1 MMPSPLRELVTT
13 GAAVERARA
22 AVILLHGRGA
32 SARDVLGIADA
43 LDQSD
48 VAYLAPQA
56 PGSSWYPYSFL
67 APIAQNEPALSHALE
82 MVSATL
88 AETES
93 RGIPRQR
100 LCILGFS
107 QGGCLA
113 LEFAARNATRYGG
126 IVGLSAG
133 LIGPKDM
140 HRSYLGSLAG
150 TPVFIGCSDIDPHI
164 PLWRVQETTKVMLDL
179 GARVTERI
187 YPGFGHAVNEDE
199 IAHVRALLSNVS

>member
-1 MMPSPLRELVTT
+1 MMPSPVRELVKA

-32 SARDVLGIADA
+32 SARDMLGIADA

-48 VAYLAPQA
+48 IAYLAPQA

-82 MVSATL
+82 TVGALL
-88 AETES
+88 AEAET
-93 RGIPRQR
+93 RGISRQR

-113 LEFAARNATRYGG
+113 LEFAARHAARYGG

-133 LIGPKDM
+133 LIGPKNM
-140 HRSYLGSLAG
+140 QRSHPGSLAD

-164 PLWRVQETTKVMLDL
+164 PLWRVQETTRVMLDL

-187 YPGFGHAVNEDE
+187 YPGMGHAVNEDE
-199 IAHVRALLSNVS
+199 IAHVRALLSNIS